1 MKDILRVATIVP
13 KVHVGNVQKNVE
25 EIIEAARLCRIN
37 TNDSIDIM
45 VTPELSLTGYTCQDM
60 FMNETLLNEL
70 KPKRLFEGH
79 IDHICENL
87 GGKPILIGAP
97 LQLDRGLYNCAI
109 MVSGDG
115 VLGVTVKTYIPNY
128 GEFYEKR
135 WFESAERMGFE
146 NIQMDNGRI
155 ISVGN
160 KLIYDMLGTKIG
172 VEICEDLWAPNPPST
187 DMALNGAEVILNCSA
202 SNEVVGKKAYRR
214 NLVKQQS
221 ARCICGYVY
230 CSAGMTESTSDVV
243 FGGHTLIAENGTIL
257 NENEELC
264 LETKTNIADID
275 VSRIRHDRRANK
287 TFFMSNGGADCS
299 KIDTHSLGNDKKLA
313 YRSIDMLP
321 FVPKNNI
328 KERCKEIFDIQVAGL
343 AARWAKTGTEY
354 IVLGLSGGLDST
366 LALLVAVGAARKL
379 CDLYKNESNTYLG
392 DLYKDESN
400 IYCITMPCF
409 GTTSETKQNAIALA
423 EAFGCKIEEIDI
435 SSSVRCHMID
445 IGLKEDDRSVAY
457 ENAQARERTQVLMDM
472 GNKVK
477 GFVLGTGDLSESAL
491 GWCTY
496 NGDHMSMY
504 SVNNSIP
511 KTLVRVM
518 VENIGY
524 ELMGD
529 NKEGRDVIKAILD
542 TPISP
547 ELLPPTA
554 NDEIAQLTE
563 DSVGPYILNDFFM
576 YYTLRW
582 GMSPTRIYELANL
595 AVEQSNGKY
604 KYTPWEIKKWLMKFY
619 ERFARAQFKRNCCP
633 DGVKVGTVSL
643 NPRGDWRMPSE
654 FDISNWITEVKGL
667 D

>member
-1 MKDILRVATIVP
+1 MKDILRVAAIVP
-13 KVHVGNVQKNVE
+13 KVHVGNIKKNVK
-25 EIIEAARLCRIN
+25 EIISAIDTCRSA
-37 TNDSIDIM
+37 TNDSVDIM

-60 FMNETLLNEL
+60 FMNEALLNEL
-70 KPKRLFEGH
+70 DPKKLFDGY
-79 IDHICENL
+79 IGSICNKL
-87 GGKPILIGAP
+87 GNKAILLGAP

-109 MVSGDG
+109 MLCGDG
-115 VLGVTVKTYIPNY
+115 VLGVTAKTYIPNY

-135 WFESAERMGFE
+135 WFESAERMVFD
-146 NIQMDNGRI
+146 NIQMNNEQS

-160 KLIYDMLGTKIG
+160 KLIYDMFGTKVG

-187 DMALNGAEVILNCSA
+187 DMALNGAEIILNCSA

-257 NENEELC
+257 NEDDELS
-264 LETKTNIADID
+264 LNTKIDVADID
-275 VSRIRHDRRANK
+275 TSRIRHDRRVNK
-287 TFFMSNGGADCS
+287 TFFMSNGSAEYS
-299 KIDTHSLGNDKKLA
+299 KIDTPLLGDDKKLE
-313 YRSIDMLP
+313 YRDIDMLP
-321 FVPKNNI
+321 FVPKKNI
-328 KERCKEIFDIQVAGL
+328 EERCREIFGIQVAGL
-343 AARWAKTGTEY
+343 AARWLSTGSEY
-354 IVLGLSGGLDST
+354 VVLGLSGGLDST

-379 CDLYKNESNTYLG
+379 SNETHF
-392 DLYKDESN
+392 YKDESHV
-400 IYCITMPCF
+400 YCITMPCF

-423 EAFGCKIEEIDI
+423 EAFGCTLEEIDI
-435 SSSVRCHMID
+435 SGSVRCHMVD

-547 ELLPPTA
+547 ELLPPNA
-554 NDEIAQLTE
+554 NGGIAQLTE

-582 GMSPTRIYELANL
+582 GMSPTRIYELTKL
-595 AVEQSNGKY
+595 AVEQSSGEY
-604 KYTPWEIKKWLMKFY
+604 KYTSEDIKKWLIKFY

-654 FDISNWITEVKGL
+654 FDISSWIEEVKEL